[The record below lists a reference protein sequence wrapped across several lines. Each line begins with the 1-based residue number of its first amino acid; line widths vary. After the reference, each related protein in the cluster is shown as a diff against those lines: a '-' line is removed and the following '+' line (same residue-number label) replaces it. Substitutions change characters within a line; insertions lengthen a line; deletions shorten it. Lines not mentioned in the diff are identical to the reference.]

1 MPGAAEAF
9 RLVAAIVQAAQT
21 ARRNRRLCRRLAE
34 RAEMVGELLRQLQ
47 GSAVMQHLET
57 RRPLVALEKTLRQAQ
72 RVVVACQGSAAACRF
87 LMGGRHAGQLRDVAD
102 DIDSYLLL
110 IPLVSHVHG
119 ARPAKPTFPD
129 GGAFTPSKVQA
140 ACLPYEKACDFSLAR
155 SHTIY
160 MWDICRAKLIKLR
173 YRHENTYRVFL
184 SNMQL
189 VFTTQTNNLC
199 LAPLHILSSHIPV

>member
-9 RLVAAIVQAAQT
+9 RLVAAILQAAQT

-129 GGAFTPSKVQA
+129 GGAFTPSKDSEEA
-140 ACLPYEKACDFSLAR
+140 LLLFSNHSNSDAR
-155 SHTIY
+155 SV
-160 MWDICRAKLIKLR
+160 KLFLEKKKL
-173 YRHENTYRVFL
+173 V
-184 SNMQL
+184 S
-189 VFTTQTNNLC
+189 
-199 LAPLHILSSHIPV
+199 II